1 MLTVLLTDAAFT
13 GLIRC
18 LRSGYGNHIRIIGF
32 STDENTAHQALL
44 DAFYVVP
51 SHRDPSYLEEL
62 IRIAKEENVD
72 VIIPIITDGLEYL
85 AAESERIFVESNAK
99 VLTPSVEVLNISNDK
114 GNLYAFLSTGPIEEL
129 RALVPLYRTA
139 ETKSDLFLGIQT
151 LQEQGI
157 SVCIKRRRGEDAAGF
172 FVIDSMT
179 DYSEY
184 ILEGKIGK
192 RISEALLAKMLE
204 RVTPEEIIPSF
215 LISEYLPGEEWDVD
229 VLCKNG
235 ELLSA
240 TTRRNIS
247 MYGGLTSVLET
258 KPHPLLVKYARLIVE
273 QLGLSY
279 VACISFRARQDGSFC
294 LLEINPRMMGNI
306 FASTLAGNNYA
317 KMAID
322 LLYNHEVY
330 PAEPVAGV
338 RTALYYDQ
346 LRIDDLV
353 AKKGK

>member
-13 GLIRC
+13 GLIRA
-18 LRSGYGNHIRIIGF
+18 LRSGYGDQVRIVGL

-44 DAFYVVP
+44 DAFYIVP
-51 SHRDPSYLEEL
+51 SHRNPTYMDTL
-62 IRIAKEENVD
+62 IRISKAEHVD
-72 VIIPIITDGLEYL
+72 VIIPIITDGLEQL
-85 AAESERIFVESNAK
+85 AEAAERIRIETNAK
-99 VLTPSVEVLNISNDK
+99 VLTSGSEILRTANDK
-114 GNLYAFLSTGPIEEL
+114 GNLYAFLSASPIETL
-129 RALVPLYRTA
+129 RNLVPLYRTA
-139 ETKSDLFLGIQT
+139 MTKSDLFYGIRH
-151 LQEQGI
+151 LQEQGV

-172 FVIDSMT
+172 FVIDPIT

-184 ILEGKIGK
+184 IFEGKIGN
-192 RISEALLAKMLE
+192 RISYGLLVKMLDN
-204 RVTPEEIIPSF
+204 VSDTDTIPSF

-229 VLCKNG
+229 VLCLDGK
-235 ELLSA
+235 LLSA

-258 KPHPLLVKYARLIVE
+258 RPHPLLIEYCRQMID
-273 QLGLSY
+273 QLGLSF

-306 FASTLAGNNYA
+306 FVSDLAGNNYA

-322 LLYNHEVY
+322 LLLGQNIS
-330 PAEPVAGV
+330 PSEPISGI

-346 LRIDDLV
+346 LRIDDCE
-353 AKKGK
+353 AKKG